1 MLVMVMMLLM
11 GMIVEIIV
19 MVMLVKGYDDGDDAG
34 ALDHVGVIWLLSGSC
49 R

>member
-19 MVMLVKGYDDGDDAG
+19 MVMVAKGYDDCVDAG
-34 ALDHVGVIWLLSGSC
+34 GLDHVGVRWLLS
-49 R
+49 